1 MAAFA
6 EGFGS
11 IIFNIRQI
19 VQITDDPNCLYL
31 RGSEMSEIKV
41 IESESDDL
49 AVLVDLD
56 GVISHIGCNTE
67 LKALAKASKV
77 KESVDA
83 EGGCLVPGLVDGH
96 THPVFAGDRV
106 HEFAMKLA
114 GASYMEVQ
122 QAGGGIHFTTKKTRE
137 ATEAELLESLEEV
150 GVEMLKAGTTTLE
163 AKSGYGLDTETEMKM
178 LDVIEMANG
187 IFPLDFSATFCG
199 AHAIPRDSDEWLQTE
214 LIVNEM
220 IPRIVEEKAEG
231 RLTCVENIDVFCE
244 KGVFGIDSSKRIL
257 EAGKSAGL
265 RINFHADEL
274 HPLGGAEMG
283 ASIGARAM
291 SHLEEI
297 SATGIFAMA
306 ESKSVAV
313 LLPTTAYMLRL
324 KPPPARDMIDQG
336 VIVAL
341 GSDFN
346 PNAFCLS
353 MPTVMHL
360 ACVQFRMS
368 MPEALVAATLN
379 AAYSI
384 GRSKRIG
391 AITVGRQAD
400 LLVLEARKWEH
411 LIYRFGCHS
420 MVIKH
425 VIKNGKVV
433 FSKC

>member
-1 MAAFA
+1 MATFA
-6 EGFGS
+6 AGFGS
-11 IIFNIRQI
+11 IIFNIKQI
-19 VQITDDPNCLYL
+19 VQVTDDPECLFL
-31 RGSEMSEIKV
+31 RGEDMGKIK
-41 IESESDDL
+41 ILESENSDL
-49 AVLVDLD
+49 AVLVDVD
-56 GVISHIGCNTE
+56 GVISHIGCNSE
-67 LKALAKASKV
+67 LKALAKSTKCR
-77 KESVDA
+77 ESVDA

-137 ATEAELLESLEEV
+137 AVDSELLESLEEI

-178 LDVIEMANG
+178 LDVIEMANA
-187 IFPLDFSATFCG
+187 IFPLEFSATFCG
-199 AHAIPRDSDEWLQTE
+199 AHAIPKDSDEWLQTE
-214 LIVNEM
+214 LIINEM
-220 IPRIVEEKAEG
+220 IPRIVEEKANG
-231 RLTCVENIDVFCE
+231 NMTCVENIDVFCE
-244 KGVFGIDSSKRIL
+244 KGVFEVDSSRRIL
-257 EAGKSAGL
+257 MAGKSAGL

-274 HPLGGAEMG
+274 TRLGGAEMG
-283 ASIGARAM
+283 AEIGARAM

-297 SATGIFAMA
+297 SPAGIAAMA
-306 ESKSVAV
+306 KSKSVGV
-313 LLPTTAYMLRL
+313 LLPTTCYMLRL
-324 KPPPARDMIDQG
+324 KAPPARDMIDQG

-360 ACVQFRMS
+360 ACVTFKMS
-368 MPEALVAATLN
+368 MPEAFVASTLN

-400 LLVLEARKWEH
+400 LIVLEAPKWEH
-411 LIYRFGCHS
+411 LIYRFGCHA

-433 FSKC
+433 FSKS